1 MIVVRSPFRLSFV
14 GGGSD
19 IRSFYEN
26 NRGAVISTSVNKY
39 MYLSLHRKFDQ
50 GFRIAYSKIEEVKKK
65 DDIMHPIV
73 RNVLEHFDVNADLE
87 ITSTADIPG
96 KGTGLGSSSS
106 YCISLIRALSEY
118 FNYDLS
124 KKEIAELAC
133 HVEIEMCQEPIGK
146 QDQYACA
153 LGGYNKLEFF
163 KSGQVKIN
171 PITISEDYRSI
182 FEAHWMVFYTGKT
195 RSASK
200 ILKVQAQMIKKPE
213 KINMLVKMVELVD
226 PFVDSLLSEDIEYSA
241 ELLNLNWR
249 LKKELT
255 ADVSNTIID
264 QMYDTAIDAGA
275 LAGKLLGAGAGGFLF
290 LLVPPHKK
298 LNVKYAMRHL
308 KHVSF
313 ESDNTGTS
321 VVYKGV

>member
-153 LGGYNKLEFF
+153 LGGYNKLEFC

-213 KINMLVKMVELVD
+213 KINRLVKMVELVD
-226 PFVDSLLSEDIEYSA
+226 IC
-241 ELLNLNWR
+241 N
-249 LKKELT
+249 
-255 ADVSNTIID
+255 
-264 QMYDTAIDAGA
+264 
-275 LAGKLLGAGAGGFLF
+275 
-290 LLVPPHKK
+290 
-298 LNVKYAMRHL
+298 KYFSP
-308 KHVSF
+308 K
-313 ESDNTGTS
+313 N
-321 VVYKGV
+321 